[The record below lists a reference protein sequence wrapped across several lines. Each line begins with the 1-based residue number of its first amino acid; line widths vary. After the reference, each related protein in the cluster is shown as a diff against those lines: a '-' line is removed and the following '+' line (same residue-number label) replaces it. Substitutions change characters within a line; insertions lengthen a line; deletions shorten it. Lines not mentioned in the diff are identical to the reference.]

1 MHPLLNGGR
10 KKCRCMKLIM
20 HVVLKVMVIKDR
32 KIEPTLYN
40 RSYVVDPQ

>member
-1 MHPLLNGGR
+1 
-10 KKCRCMKLIM
+10 M

-32 KIEPTLYN
+32 KIESTLYN

>member
-1 MHPLLNGGR
+1 
-10 KKCRCMKLIM
+10 M

-40 RSYVVDPQ
+40 RSYAMDPQ

>member
-1 MHPLLNGGR
+1 
-10 KKCRCMKLIM
+10 M

-40 RSYVVDPQ
+40 RSYAMDP

>member
-10 KKCRCMKLIM
+10 NKCRCIKLIM
-20 HVVLKVMVIKDR
+20 KVMVIKDR

-40 RSYVVDPQ
+40 RSYAVDPQ